1 MVRIS
6 TRRTQAADE
15 TRRLIL
21 AAAKDLYR
29 EKGYRL
35 APTRE
40 LARRAGVAEGTV
52 FAHFPDK
59 ATLLAAALH
68 EDLEQTIGRAVASLP
83 PRVAPCR
90 DRLLHLAGALYGY
103 YAEDPELSRA
113 LVKESLFLG
122 GDWGERVRGAVLG
135 FISLASG
142 IVEEA
147 KAQGEYALDV
157 DAALAGKAFFAVY
170 YLELLAGLSGTVF
183 DPVQVRNDL
192 EGQIRLWERGL
203 FKDVQ
208 YQGASR

>member
-68 EDLEQTIGRAVASLP
+68 EDLEQT
-83 PRVAPCR
+83 
-90 DRLLHLAGALYGY
+90 DRK
-103 YAEDPELSRA
+103 S
-113 LVKESLFLG
+113 V
-122 GDWGERVRGAVLG
+122 V
-135 FISLASG
+135 
-142 IVEEA
+142 
-147 KAQGEYALDV
+147 
-157 DAALAGKAFFAVY
+157 
-170 YLELLAGLSGTVF
+170 
-183 DPVQVRNDL
+183 
-192 EGQIRLWERGL
+192 
-203 FKDVQ
+203 
-208 YQGASR
+208 